1 MDMKQ
6 LVARLN
12 EIYKESKSRS
22 LSPEELAERD
32 QLRKE
37 YLGIIKDQVRNS
49 LDQVEIVDENG
60 NIIEPHKH

>member
-12 EIYKESKSRS
+12 EIYRESKLRT
-22 LSPEELAERD
+22 LDPEELAERD
-32 QLRKE
+32 RLRKE
-37 YLGIIKDQVRNS
+37 YLLMIKDQVRSS